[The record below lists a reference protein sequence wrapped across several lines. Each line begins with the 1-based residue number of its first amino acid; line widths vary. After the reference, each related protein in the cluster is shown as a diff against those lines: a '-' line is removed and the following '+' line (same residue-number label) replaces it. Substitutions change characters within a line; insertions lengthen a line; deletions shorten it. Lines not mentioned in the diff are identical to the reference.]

1 MKRILFLTALAGTF
15 AACASS
21 PKVSNVT
28 MVQDKLSRTVT
39 IGYTLSGEAAVV
51 TLAVETNSTDGS
63 WHKIDAALTSTASGH
78 AMNVLVD
85 VGTHEF
91 KWRPDSGVMANLVAP
106 CRAVV
111 TAWSKYSPPD
121 YMVVDPTGVEP
132 PRYYISAEAVPGG
145 VESLNYKSKYILMR
159 RIHAAGVETRLGMA
173 SDETTENLARN
184 FPRLVSFTKDY
195 YIGVY
200 ETTQGQYVK
209 FSGGVNPS
217 TFKGY
222 EDSDYRPIE
231 TYSSKG
237 YDPIN
242 AGLLDTIGTLAGQ
255 TGIAFTLPT
264 AAQWEY
270 AARAGSV
277 CEVPDGCAFS
287 IAGISHVAWHSSN
300 SDGQTHVVGT
310 REPNA
315 WGLYD
320 VLGNVWECCRDAWSG
335 TDGNGYSDGTDAVDP
350 CVPDNLASSK
360 GADPQCANT
369 TSTKTGAGP
378 GYHCRRG
385 GSWENQNTTYLRF
398 SSNYAADGRTGGWW
412 GAPSATGFRL
422 CAPCEA
428 K

>member
-1 MKRILFLTALAGTF
+1 MKRILFLTVLAGTF

-21 PKVSNVT
+21 PKISNVT

-63 WHKIDAALTSTASGH
+63 WHKIDAALTATASGH
-78 AMNVLVD
+78 KMNVLVD

-91 KWRPDSGVMANLVAP
+91 KWRPDIGVMANLVAP

-121 YMVVDPTGVEP
+121 YMVVDPTGAEV
-132 PRYYISAEAVPGG
+132 PRYYTSAEAVPGG
-145 VESLNYKSKYILMR
+145 VEDVRYKSRYILMR
-159 RIHAAGVETRLGMA
+159 RIHAAGNVTRLGLLTA
-173 SDETTENLARN
+173 ETDENLNRN
-184 FPRLVSFTKDY
+184 RPRLVSFTKDY

-209 FSGGVNPS
+209 FSGGANPS

-222 EDSDYRPIE
+222 DDSEYRPVE
-231 TYSSKG
+231 TYSKAG

-242 AGLLDTIGTLAGQ
+242 AGLLDTIGTLAAQ
-255 TGIAFTLPT
+255 TRIAFTLPT

-270 AARAGSV
+270 AARAGSMF
-277 CEVPDGCAFS
+277 EVPDGCS
-287 IAGISHVAWHSSN
+287 LSLAGISHVAWHSGN
-300 SDGQTHVVGT
+300 SGAQTHAVGT
-310 REPNA
+310 KDPNG

-320 VLGNVWECCRDAWSG
+320 VIGNVWECCRDAWSG
-335 TDGNGYSDGTDAVDP
+335 SDGDGYSDGSDAVDP
-350 CVPDNLASSK
+350 CVPDNLANSI
-360 GADPQCANT
+360 GASPACANA

-378 GYHCRRG
+378 GYHVRRG
-385 GSWENQNTTYLRF
+385 GSWENKNLTYLRF
-398 SSNYAADGRTGGWW
+398 CSNYAADGRDKGWW
-412 GAPSATGFRL
+412 GVASATGFRL